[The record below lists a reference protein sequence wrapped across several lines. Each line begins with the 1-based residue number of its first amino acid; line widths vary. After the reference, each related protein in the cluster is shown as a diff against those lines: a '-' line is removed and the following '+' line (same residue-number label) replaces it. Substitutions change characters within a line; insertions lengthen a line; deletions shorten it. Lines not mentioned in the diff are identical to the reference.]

1 MLKNYIR
8 IAIRSLARHRLYGF
22 INAFGLSTGIAFC
35 VLIFLY
41 IRDEQSFDQWHTH
54 KDYLYRMEGRS
65 YDTWRQESAD
75 PYNTMAWLQT
85 GLGPALKADLAEV
98 KYASRYNADYEGTFR
113 YGDKVFMEKATYVDP
128 DFFRMFTFKIL
139 KGNADKLFKSAAEVV
154 LTEQVARR
162 YFGDEE
168 PLGKTIEFENEGKKL
183 FTVTAIIESPPAN
196 SSLTYNLLLPQENK
210 PYYERG
216 LTQWGNFNTPTFVML
231 QPGTDLTL
239 FKRNLDQLATKYFG
253 DKMEKWRKNSTV
265 PIPADAVM
273 FEYLFTPL
281 AEIHMKKE
289 VSWRKV
295 SDPKYSWILGGIAF
309 LILTIA
315 CVNYILLALTT
326 SAARRT
332 EVGIRKTV
340 GAQQSQLISQF
351 TIESLALALIS
362 MVFAMVLVVT
372 FLPFFNDFTEKGIE
386 LNWSNVP
393 MLLGA
398 SLVTTVLVGILA
410 GGYPAFYLSRF
421 RPALVLKGIQTRMN
435 AGATRYLVVAQF
447 TLSAVLIICSVI
459 MNRQMEYITTKDLGY
474 DRDQLLVIQ
483 TQTGWNKEA
492 DKTAERFRARAAQE
506 PFITGVAGTTASFNK
521 GISQYGYKI
530 NDEQKAAYVYGV
542 DAHYITTL
550 GLMMVEGRNF
560 DPAIPSDTLGV
571 IVNEALVKDMKWE
584 HPLEEHLNW
593 REDSVGLG
601 SPVIGVVKD
610 YHYLSL
616 EENIE
621 PMFLS
626 MNKKDV
632 GYLTA
637 ILVKLK
643 AGELT
648 GAVDKLKTLWKEVA
662 PDRPF
667 ECSFVDEDVAAQYA
681 SYKRWTNLSLA
692 ATGFAIMISC
702 LGLFG
707 LAGINTLNRRKEI
720 GVRKAMG
727 AGSSSIVVMMSKPY
741 LWMSFISF
749 LLAAPAS
756 WYLMGQW
763 LEGFKFR
770 IALHWELFAFSVLA
784 GLVLALLTVSYHTF
798 RAAAVN
804 PADTLRYE

>member
-1 MLKNYIR
+1 MLKNYVR

-35 VLIFLY
+35 VLIYLY
-41 IRDEQSFDQWHTH
+41 IRDEQSFDQWHTN
-54 KDYLYRMEGRS
+54 KDLLYRMEGKS
-65 YDTWRQESAD
+65 YDTWRNQSAD

-85 GLGPALKADLAEV
+85 GLGPALKTDLSEV
-98 KYASRYNADYEGTFR
+98 KYATRYNADYPGTLR
-113 YGDKVFMEKATYVDP
+113 YGDKVFTEKATYVDA
-128 DFFRMFTFKIL
+128 DFFTMFSFRIL
-139 KGNADKLFKSAAEVV
+139 KGNPDKLFKSAAEVV
-154 LTEQVARR
+154 MTEQVAHR

-196 SSLTYNLLLPQENK
+196 SSLTYDLLLPQENK

-231 QPGTDLTL
+231 QPGTDLAV
-239 FKRNLDQLATKYFG
+239 FKHNLDQLAQKYFG
-253 DKMEKWRKNSTV
+253 DKMEKWRKNATV
-265 PIPADAVM
+265 PIPADAIM

-281 AEIHMKKE
+281 SDIHMKKA

-295 SDPKYSWILGGIAF
+295 SDPTYSWILGGIAL

-393 MLLGA
+393 MLVGV
-398 SLVTTVLVGILA
+398 SFVITVLVGILA

-447 TLSAVLIICSVI
+447 TLSAILIICSVI

-474 DRDQLLVIQ
+474 DQDQLLVIQ

-492 DKTAERFRARAAQE
+492 DKTVERFRARATQE
-506 PFITGVAGTTASFNK
+506 SFIAEVAGTTASFNK

-530 NDEQKAAYVYGV
+530 KDEQKAAYVYGV
-542 DAHYITTL
+542 DAHYIPTL
-550 GLMMVEGRNF
+550 GLAMVEGRNF

-571 IVNEALVKDMKWE
+571 IVNEALVKDMKWD

-593 REDSVGLG
+593 REDSLGLG

-681 SYKRWTNLSLA
+681 SYKRWTNLSVA
-692 ATGFAIMISC
+692 ATSFAIMISC

-770 IALHWELFAFSVLA
+770 IALQWELFAWSVLA